1 MAKGKGNNSRNPSSP
16 LFRRLTRLFSG
27 PIVNYR
33 SQQPRRERR
42 KQMDK
47 YAKDFVSASGQ
58 QFKKTEYNPFAGL
71 SANVMAATDRVRRY
85 ADFDQME
92 YMPELAS
99 ALDIYADEM
108 TTSNHFNKLLKI
120 NCPNEEIKNVLTSLY
135 YNILN
140 LEFNLFGWCR
150 TMCKY
155 GDFYL
160 YLDIDEKQ
168 GVTNAIG
175 LPGNEIE
182 RLEGQDPDN
191 PNYTQYQW
199 NSAGMTLENWQV
211 AHFRILGNDKFAPYG
226 TSVLDPAR
234 RIHRQLI
241 LLEDAMMAYRV
252 VRSPERRVFYIDVGN
267 VPAQEMEQYMQR
279 IMTQMK
285 RNQIVDPDTGRVDL
299 RYNPM
304 SIEEDYYIPVR
315 AGQSSRIES
324 LPGGTYTG
332 DIDDVKYLR
341 DKMFSAIKIPA
352 SYLSSDAG
360 EEDKTTLAQK
370 DIRFARTIQRL
381 QRAIIT
387 ELEKVG
393 IIHLYTLGYRG
404 DDLVSFKVA
413 LNNPSKLAELQELEH
428 MRSRFDVASAAVD
441 GYFSRRWIANNIFNV
456 SDEEFYKN
464 QIEMFYDRKHDAQLE
479 SVVEAVADEGL
490 GGGLGGDLGGEDLG
504 GEDLGAVDLGLEP
517 TEELPD
523 ADAAA
528 AGEEPAGDE
537 SPLLAAPPAKRDVK
551 KNVYGTTTHKTTPGA
566 KGKYTEVEKHDRRK
580 SSGPRRRASDA
591 KTNSEKR
598 GRSKRSRFPGSSII
612 SFGYGI
618 NEGQDTNYSGEEKR
632 LFESHR
638 EIKDLIAGMETTK
651 DETKA

>member
-1 MAKGKGNNSRNPSSP
+1 MAEGNNSRNPDSP

-33 SQQPRRERR
+33 AQQPRRERR
-42 KQMDK
+42 RQMDK
-47 YAKDFVSASGQ
+47 YAKDFISASGQ
-58 QFKKTEYNPFAGL
+58 QFKKVEYNPFSGL

-108 TTSNHFNKLLKI
+108 TTSNHFNKLLRI

-140 LEFNLFGWCR
+140 LEFNLFGWSR

-160 YLDIDEKQ
+160 YLDIDEKL
-168 GVTNAIG
+168 GITNAIG

-182 RLEGQDPDN
+182 RLEGQDPNN
-191 PNYTQYQW
+191 PNYVQYQW

-285 RNQIVDPDTGRVDL
+285 RNQIIDPDTGRVDL
-299 RYNPM
+299 RYNPL

-315 AGQSSRIES
+315 AGQSSRIEP

-341 DKMFSAIKIPA
+341 DKMFSAIKIPS
-352 SYLSSDAG
+352 SYLSSENAD
-360 EEDKTTLAQK
+360 EDKTTLAQK

-428 MRSRFDVASAAVD
+428 MRSRFDVAGAAID
-441 GYFSRRWIANNIFNV
+441 GYFSRRWIANNIFNI

-479 SVVEAVADEGL
+479 AVVEETVDDGGL
-490 GGGLGGDLGGEDLG
+490 GGGGDLGGDLGGEDLG
-504 GEDLGAVDLGLEP
+504 GEDLDLGGGED
-517 TEELPD
+517 LPD
-523 ADAAA
+523 ADEAATD
-528 AGEEPAGDE
+528 EPPAEDD
-537 SPLLAAPPAKRDVK
+537 SALLAAPAKRDVK
-551 KNVYGTTTHKTTPGA
+551 NVYGVTTHTTSKRA
-566 KGKYTEVEKHDRRK
+566 KGSLTPKRKHDRRK
-580 SSGPRRRASDA
+580 SSGPRRRALAA
-591 KTNSEKR
+591 KRDDEKR
-598 GRSKRSRFPGSSII
+598 GRSRRSLFPGAVTLPQL
-612 SFGYGI
+612 
-618 NEGQDTNYSGEEKR
+618 NEGNDTTYNGEERK
-632 LFESHR
+632 LFEAHQ
-638 EIKDLIAGMETTK
+638 EIKNLIEGMENLK

>member
-1 MAKGKGNNSRNPSSP
+1 MAEGNNSRNQDSP

-33 SQQPRRERR
+33 AQQPRRERR

-71 SANVMAATDRVRRY
+71 SANVMAAQDRARRY

-140 LEFNLFGWCR
+140 LEFNLFGWSR

-168 GVTNAIG
+168 GITNAMG
-175 LPGNEIE
+175 LPGNEVE

-191 PNYTQYQW
+191 PNYVQYQW

-211 AHFRILGNDKFAPYG
+211 AHFRILGNDKFVPYG

-267 VPAQEMEQYMQR
+267 VPAPEMEQYMQR
-279 IMTQMK
+279 VMTQMK
-285 RNQIVDPDTGRVDL
+285 RNQIIDPDTGRVDL

-315 AGQSSRIES
+315 AGQSSKIES

-381 QRAIIT
+381 QRAIVT

-428 MRSRFDVASAAVD
+428 IRSRFDVAGAAVD
-441 GYFSRRWIANNIFNV
+441 GYFSRRWIANNIFNI

-479 SVVEAVADEGL
+479 AVVEVVADESL
-490 GGGLGGDLGGEDLG
+490 GAGMLGDDLGSAAPGTGDSDFGE
-504 GEDLGAVDLGLEP
+504 P
-517 TEELPD
+517 LP
-523 ADAAA
+523 
-528 AGEEPAGDE
+528 GEEFPDDSSPEGDQSE
-537 SPLLAAPPAKRDVK
+537 PQEDSALLASPAKRDA
-551 KNVYGTTTHKTTPGA
+551 KNVYGVTTHKTSPRA
-566 KGKYTEVEKHDRRK
+566 NGKYTKVEKHDRRK
-580 SSGPRRRASDA
+580 TSGPRKRANAA
-591 KTNSEKR
+591 KTNNEKR
-598 GRSKRSRFPGSSII
+598 GRSKRAKFPGSEIMSL
-612 SFGYGI
+612 GYLEGI
-618 NEGQDTNYSGEEKR
+618 NENKATNYNGEEKK
-632 LFESHR
+632 LFDSHR
-638 EIKDLIAGMETTK
+638 EIKNLIAGMETTK
-651 DETKA
+651 DETKT